1 RDGVGPDTGP
11 VSIMHA
17 NNEIGTIQPIGELAK
32 IAHAHG
38 ALFHTDAVQS
48 TGKITL
54 DVRSLGIDLLS
65 LSGHKFYGPKG
76 SGALWIRR
84 GVRLA
89 PILTGGRHERN
100 RRAGTEN
107 VPGLI
112 GLGVA
117 ARLAKASIAGEGIRL
132 EARG

>member
-17 NNEIGTIQPIGELAK
+17 NNEIGTIQPIEELAK

-48 TGKITL
+48 AGKIPVSARTL
-54 DVRSLGIDLLS
+54 GPLGVDMLS
-65 LSGHKFYGPKG
+65 ISGHKFYGPKG
-76 SGALWIRR
+76 IGALWVKR

-89 PILTGGRHERN
+89 PFMAGGKQERK
-100 RRAGTEN
+100 RGAGAEKR
-107 VPGLI
+107 PGI
-112 GLGVA
+112 NGIGVA
-117 ARLAKASIAGEGIRL
+117 R
-132 EARG
+132 